1 MLAKNWKVILLIICV
16 VAILFNIISKIVR
29 APSLQKN
36 LRALQD
42 QNYVYQ
48 DTVNIT
54 NPFDKDDQESKNT
67 TNEDRSE
74 PVTNNVIETVEE

>member
-16 VAILFNIISKIVR
+16 VAILFNIIYKIVR

-36 LRALQD
+36 LKALQD

-54 NPFDKDDQESKNT
+54 NPFEKDNQDSEKSS
-67 TNEDRSE
+67 NEDRSE

>member
-16 VAILFNIISKIVR
+16 VAILFNIIYKIVR

-36 LRALQD
+36 LKALQD

-54 NPFDKDDQESKNT
+54 SPFEKENQDSEKSAS
-67 TNEDRSE
+67 EDRSE

>member
-1 MLAKNWKVILLIICV
+1 M
-16 VAILFNIISKIVR
+16 
-29 APSLQKN
+29 QKN
-36 LRALQD
+36 LKALQD

-54 NPFDKDDQESKNT
+54 NPFEKDNQDSEKSSD
-67 TNEDRSE
+67 EDRSE

>member
-36 LRALQD
+36 LKALQD

-48 DTVNIT
+48 DTVNVT
-54 NPFDKDDQESKNT
+54 NPFSNDKKNEETSSSESR
-67 TNEDRSE
+67 EE
-74 PVTNNVIETVEE
+74 PVTNNVIETVVE

>member
-16 VAILFNIISKIVR
+16 SKIVR

-36 LRALQD
+36 LKALQD

-54 NPFDKDDQESKNT
+54 NPFEKDNQDSEKSSD
-67 TNEDRSE
+67 EDRSE

>member
-16 VAILFNIISKIVR
+16 VAILFNIIYKIVR

-36 LRALQD
+36 LKALQD

-54 NPFDKDDQESKNT
+54 NPFEKENQDSEESSS
-67 TNEDRSE
+67 EDRSE

>member
-16 VAILFNIISKIVR
+16 VAILFNIIYKIVR

-36 LRALQD
+36 LKALQD

-54 NPFDKDDQESKNT
+54 SPFEKENQDSEKSSS
-67 TNEDRSE
+67 EDRSE

>member
-16 VAILFNIISKIVR
+16 VAILFNIIYKIVR

-36 LRALQD
+36 LKALQD

-54 NPFDKDDQESKNT
+54 NPFEKDNQDSEKSSD
-67 TNEDRSE
+67 EDRSE